1 MGLGH
6 FCFEDKLYKLNKK
19 KKSLTRKY
27 FKLSGQWEKSEEYNK
42 QKRFIKE
49 RRVKVET

>member
-27 FKLSGQWEKSEEYNK
+27 FKSSGQWEKSEELIN
-42 QKRFIKE
+42 
-49 RRVKVET
+49 RRDLSRKGE